1 MKQLLYITC
10 LLLISIP
17 GIAQPLKSYSTDRLI
32 ERISNKD
39 TLYIVNFWATWCIPC
54 VQELPTFDTLQTL
67 YSGQK
72 VKILL
77 ASLDF
82 KKDLQQKL
90 SAFIKKKHT
99 QSEVVWFSET
109 DANSFIPKINK
120 DWSGAL
126 PATWI
131 FHTNSQTNIFIEG
144 TIHSTQVK
152 NIVDK
157 ELLKMR

>member
-1 MKQLLYITC
+1 MKPLLYITC
-10 LLLISIP
+10 LLLISIS
-17 GIAQPLKSYSTDRLI
+17 GSAQPIKPYSTDRLL

-54 VQELPTFDTLQTL
+54 VEELPAFDTLQTL
-67 YSGQK
+67 YKGQPVK
-72 VKILL
+72 VIL

-82 KKDLQQKL
+82 KAGLQQKL
-90 SAFIKKKHT
+90 AAFIKKKHT
-99 QSEVVWFSET
+99 LPEVVWFTET
-109 DANSFIPKINK
+109 DANSFVPKINK

-131 FHTNSQTNIFIEG
+131 YRSGNQTNTFIEG
-144 TIHSTQVK
+144 TIHTKQVK

-157 ELLKMR
+157 ELLKIK